1 MTDHC
6 CRITDLSWQTSLA
19 ASAVT
24 AAEDAREAVRVSRTA
39 SNARAAASSAAY
51 SAQLV
56 CEKDEFAT
64 LDEARAAQ
72 TRSSIAQSH
81 AIHAAVVEYEAKSMK
96 RKTMLALA
104 HDVMTWNIHRKREM
118 LQSCVAYARSQHEA
132 TRRAVDAWSTLRD
145 GFIGAP
151 VNPPILERKTVPLHR
166 ESNSAARQSIP
177 TVDPGE
183 VTATIFSATMD
194 GESQLSE
201 IVAVD
206 HNILTTSTTMG
217 LSEIAELPN
226 EGSDLLKK
234 STDGSDHQVVDRD
247 LPFAEAAPIIS
258 QEAIAEVMQGSQA
271 TTRNDD
277 KGKETC
283 FHELDPDSSFSND
296 EKMSASMQ
304 SLVDGLMNWGGGF
317 DVEEEH
323 FALPMGL
330 AASIVLEENN
340 ALGRF

>member
-1 MTDHC
+1 M
-6 CRITDLSWQTSLA
+6 
-19 ASAVT
+19 T

-51 SAQLV
+51 SAQSV
-56 CEKDEFAT
+56 CEKGDFAT

-96 RKTMLALA
+96 RKTTLALA

-145 GFIGAP
+145 GFIGTP
-151 VNPPILERKTVPLHR
+151 VNPPILERKIVHPPHR
-166 ESNSAARQSIP
+166 ESTNAARQSIP
-177 TVDPGE
+177 SVEPGE
-183 VTATIFSATMD
+183 VIATIYSSAVD
-194 GESQLSE
+194 GDSELSE

-206 HNILTTSTTMG
+206 HNILSTATSMG
-217 LSEIAELPN
+217 LSDIAEVPSEDGSELP
-226 EGSDLLKK
+226 KK
-234 STDGSDHQVVDRD
+234 SIDGSDHQVVDTE
-247 LPFAEAAPIIS
+247 LPFAEAAPIS
-258 QEAIAEVMQGSQA
+258 QDTESAVLQSSSQ
-271 TTRNDD
+271 TTTTNDE
-277 KGKETC
+277 GKESC
-283 FHELDPDSSFSND
+283 FHEPGPDSSFSND

-323 FALPMGL
+323 FALPVGL